1 MADAIAIPTA
11 DLNRATH
18 VAGAGKRGDAEPDD
32 LRDVAHHIV
41 LQHPSVSTAQ
51 LQHAISELHGAIG
64 VNCPTRQAEF
74 ARDSSLLM
82 TRLLTRVNPV
92 LTSPVL
98 RVATRD
104 YTPAFL
110 ESHRRGTRLLRHGA
124 PIELQFDRFSE
135 VAGLRRGCESG
146 EVCHARSI

>member
-1 MADAIAIPTA
+1 MADDIAIPT

-18 VAGAGKRGDAEPDD
+18 VAGTGTRDDAEADNLPD
-32 LRDVAHHIV
+32 VVHHVV

-51 LQHAISELHGAIG
+51 LHDAISELHGAIG
-64 VNCPTRQAEF
+64 VNRPARQADL

-82 TRLLTRVNPV
+82 TRLLTRVNSV
-92 LTSPVL
+92 LKSPVL
-98 RVATRD
+98 RIDTGD
-104 YTPAFL
+104 YARAFL
-110 ESHRRGTRLLRHGA
+110 ESHRRGTRLLRQLA

-135 VAGLRRGCESG
+135 VARLGGESG